1 MKYPCNIIQDLLPL
15 YHDNVCS
22 EESRRAVQQH
32 LPECEACRDYLAA
45 LDRPDAAFALPEE
58 TSEEQKAASFR
69 SFHQRLEKKQRLF
82 GWLYFWQGGFCE
94 HSLKPWSAM
103 TISRCLWQ
111 KMGWSAG
118 SAGASGT
125 AAAR

>member
-22 EESRRAVQQH
+22 EESRRAVQEH
-32 LPECEACRDYLAA
+32 LSECEACRDYLAA
-45 LDRPDAAFALPEE
+45 LDRPDTAFAPPEE

-82 GWLYFWQGGFCE
+82 GKIQRMNHRRQKKYMKKWMLFALIRC
-94 HSLKPWSAM
+94 HLDM
-103 TISRCLWQ
+103 SRKNWF
-111 KMGWSAG
+111 
-118 SAGASGT
+118 
-125 AAAR
+125 